1 LIYYLK
7 QCRSTGDNHPV
18 NSKPQNTHSETS
30 DATHAILPRAV
41 LISTPALWRNGFGG
55 KHPLKPER
63 LARTVA
69 LLEAYG
75 AFDGANVSRISPPSA
90 TDEELQLFHTPDYI
104 DAVRLL
110 SAGGSLSTPA
120 REFGLGVGDNPIFRG
135 MNKISRLK
143 VGGGL
148 AGARLLLE
156 GACDVAFNFSGGLHH
171 ARPSQASGFCI
182 FNDVAVAIHWLLT
195 QGQRVAYVDID
206 AHHGDGVQFAFDDTS
221 SVLTISLHQDGR
233 TLFPG
238 TGFVDEIGHG
248 SGEGYSVNVP
258 LPPGTDDETYLWAF
272 RELVPQLVR
281 RFAPDV
287 LVTQLGVDTH
297 YLDPLTHMELTTTG
311 HVALFRELAALT
323 PGKWLTCGGGGYNL
337 DVVPR
342 SWTLAFGTMSGQEFP
357 EALPEAYRTHYGG
370 QWLRDREGPGL
381 DERSRSRIRCQ
392 AEETVA
398 AVKAR
403 MGL

>member
-1 LIYYLK
+1 MDIN
-7 QCRSTGDNHPV
+7 RRNRNTEAGDR
-18 NSKPQNTHSETS
+18 
-30 DATHAILPRAV
+30 ARAALPRAV
-41 LISTPALWRNGFGG
+41 FVSTPALWRNGFGG

-75 AFDGANVSRISPPSA
+75 AFDAANASRINPPLA

-104 DAVRLL
+104 DAVRIL
-110 SAGGSLSTPA
+110 SAGETLSTPA
-120 REFGLGVGDNPIFRG
+120 RKFGLGVGDNPIFRG
-135 MNKISRLK
+135 MNEISRLK
-143 VGGGL
+143 TGGGL

-171 ARPSQASGFCI
+171 ARPARASGFCI

-206 AHHGDGVQFAFDDTS
+206 AHHGDGVQFAFDDTDR
-221 SVLTISLHQDGR
+221 VLTISLHQDGR

-238 TGFVDEIGHG
+238 TGFADETGHG
-248 SGEGYSVNVP
+248 RGEGYSVNVP
-258 LPPGTDDETYLWAF
+258 LRPGSDDKTYLWAF
-272 RELVPQLVR
+272 RELVPPLVR

-297 YLDPLTHMELTTTG
+297 YLDPLTGMALTTAG
-311 HVALFRELAALT
+311 HIALFGELAALT
-323 PGKWLTCGGGGYNL
+323 PGKWLACGGGGYNL

-342 SWTLAFGTMSGQEFP
+342 SWTLAFGAMSGQEFP
-357 EALPEAYRTHYGG
+357 DALPEAYREQYGG
-370 QWLRDREGPGL
+370 QWLRDREGPVL
-381 DERSRSRIRCQ
+381 DERSRSRIRRQ

>member
-1 LIYYLK
+1 MNSN
-7 QCRSTGDNHPV
+7 RRNHDP
-18 NSKPQNTHSETS
+18 EAS
-30 DATHAILPRAV
+30 DRPRAAF
-41 LISTPALWRNGFGG
+41 ISAPALWRNGFGG

-63 LARTVA
+63 LARTVE

-75 AFDGANVSRISPPSA
+75 AFDAANVSRISPPLA
-90 TDEELQLFHTPDYI
+90 TDEELQLFHTPGYI
-104 DAVRLL
+104 DAVRIL
-110 SAGGSLSTPA
+110 SAGGTLSTPA
-120 REFGLGVGDNPIFRG
+120 RKFGLGVGDNPIFRG
-135 MNKISRLK
+135 MDEISRLK

-148 AGARLLLE
+148 TGARLLLE
-156 GACDVAFNFSGGLHH
+156 GTCTVAFNFSGGLHH
-171 ARPSQASGFCI
+171 ARPGQASGFCI

-206 AHHGDGVQFAFDDTS
+206 AHHGDGVQAAFDDTS

-238 TGFVDEIGHG
+238 TGFVDEIGYG
-248 SGEGYSVNVP
+248 RGEGYSVNVP

-272 RELVPQLVR
+272 RELVPPLVR

-297 YLDPLTHMELTTTG
+297 YLDPLTHLELTTTG
-311 HVALFRELAALT
+311 HIALFRELTALT
-323 PGKWLTCGGGGYNL
+323 PGRWLACGGGGYNL

-342 SWTLAFGTMSGQEFP
+342 SWTLAFGVMSGQEFP
-357 EALPEAYRTHYGG
+357 DALPAAYRGRYSG
-370 QWLRDREGPGL
+370 QWLRDHEAPIL
-381 DERSRSRIRCQ
+381 SEAARSRIRRQ
-392 AEETVA
+392 ADETVA
-398 AVKAR
+398 AVKTR

>member
-1 LIYYLK
+1 MGGN
-7 QCRSTGDNHPV
+7 SPV
-18 NSKPQNTHSETS
+18 NSNQRNHDPKAGDKP
-30 DATHAILPRAV
+30 HAALPRAV
-41 LISTPALWRNGFGG
+41 FISTPALWRSGFGG

-63 LARTVA
+63 LSRTVA

-75 AFDGANVSRISPPSA
+75 AFDAANASRINPPPA

-104 DAVRLL
+104 DAVRIL
-110 SAGGSLSTPA
+110 SAGETPATPA
-120 REFGLGVGDNPIFRG
+120 RQFGLGVGDNPLFRG
-135 MNKISRLK
+135 MDKISRLK
-143 VGGGL
+143 TGGGL

-156 GACDVAFNFSGGLHH
+156 GTASVAFNFSGGLHH

-206 AHHGDGVQFAFDDTS
+206 AHHGDGVQAAFDDTDQ
-221 SVLTISLHQDGR
+221 VLTISLHQDGR

-238 TGFVDEIGHG
+238 TGSVDEIGHG
-248 SGEGYSVNVP
+248 RGEGYSVNVP

-272 RELVPQLVR
+272 RELVPPLVR

-297 YLDPLTHMELTTTG
+297 HLDPLTHMELTTAG
-311 HVALFRELAALT
+311 HIALFEELAALS

-342 SWTLAFGTMSGQEFP
+342 SWTLAFGVMSGQEFP
-357 EALPEAYRTHYGG
+357 DALPEAYREQYGG
-370 QWLRDREGPGL
+370 QWLRDREGPVL
-381 DERSRSRIRCQ
+381 DGRSRSRIRGQ

-398 AVKAR
+398 DVRAR

>member
-1 LIYYLK
+1 VDIN
-7 QCRSTGDNHPV
+7 RRNRNTEAGDR
-18 NSKPQNTHSETS
+18 
-30 DATHAILPRAV
+30 ARAALPRAV
-41 LISTPALWRNGFGG
+41 FVSTPALWRNGFGG

-75 AFDGANVSRISPPSA
+75 AFDAANASRINPPLA

-104 DAVRLL
+104 DAVRIL
-110 SAGGSLSTPA
+110 SAGETLSTPA
-120 REFGLGVGDNPIFRG
+120 RKFGLGVGDNPIFRG
-135 MNKISRLK
+135 MNEISRLK
-143 VGGGL
+143 TGGGL

-171 ARPSQASGFCI
+171 ARPARASGFCI

-206 AHHGDGVQFAFDDTS
+206 AHHGDGVQFAFDDTDR
-221 SVLTISLHQDGR
+221 VLTISLHQDGR

-238 TGFVDEIGHG
+238 TGFADETGHG
-248 SGEGYSVNVP
+248 RGEGYSVNVP
-258 LPPGTDDETYLWAF
+258 LRPGSDDKTYLWAF
-272 RELVPQLVR
+272 RELVPPLVR

-297 YLDPLTHMELTTTG
+297 YLDPLTGMALTTAG
-311 HVALFRELAALT
+311 HIALFGELAALT
-323 PGKWLTCGGGGYNL
+323 PGKWLACGGGGYNL

-342 SWTLAFGTMSGQEFP
+342 SWTLAFGAMSGQEFP
-357 EALPEAYRTHYGG
+357 DALPEAYREQYGG
-370 QWLRDREGPGL
+370 QWLRDREGPVL
-381 DERSRSRIRCQ
+381 DERSRSRIRRQ